1 MSPNFDYSNFLCLII
16 VCFVFVFNSAKNFC
30 WNGENGKTEAT
41 EAVPYFRIKFLLVIF
56 SSTLIMFIKCLPAL
70 HFVSVSS
77 GKREKKKKTASA
89 DGKNIN
95 TNYVNLYIMITA
107 TQMITSRGVREG
119 IGWVERIMIYAFNL
133 PSDCLALQSP
143 SCSTKTD

>member
-77 GKREKKKKTASA
+77 GKREKKNCQCRWQKYKHKLCKFVYNDNSNA
-89 DGKNIN
+89 DDNI
-95 TNYVNLYIMITA
+95 
-107 TQMITSRGVREG
+107 QGGVREG